1 MLEETKGK
9 HKELNENWRTVCHQI
24 ETINK
29 QIEIILKDSDR
40 NFGVKK

>member
-9 HKELNENWRTVCHQI
+9 HKELNENWRTVFHQI